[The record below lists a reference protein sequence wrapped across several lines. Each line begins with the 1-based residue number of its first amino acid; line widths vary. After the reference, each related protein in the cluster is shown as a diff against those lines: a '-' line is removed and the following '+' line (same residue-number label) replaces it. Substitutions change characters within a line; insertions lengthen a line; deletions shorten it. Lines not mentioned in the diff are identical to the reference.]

1 MRPVQWLGVLFIAA
15 GIAGLAYERFTYTET
30 KEVVDLGPVEINQEE
45 KHSIPIPTIVGIA
58 VLLGGIAM
66 LLAAP
71 RASS

>member
-15 GIAGLAYERFTYTET
+15 GIAGLAYERITYTET

-45 KHSIPIPTIVGIA
+45 KHSIPIPTIVGVA

-66 LLAAP
+66 LLFSP
-71 RASS
+71 RATS